1 MGPGESSMA
10 TPEPR
15 SAAGAREATPE
26 ELRSWDEQ
34 AVVPPGGHVLQSRA
48 WAEHRSRAGRR
59 PRFLVTPDGGRVLAL
74 ERPWPMM
81 PGGRAYVSRGPA
93 PIAPAEVVATRL
105 STVADWLAGHGV
117 DVVAADAEVPAASP
131 YGDLIRARG
140 FRPIEEIQASRH
152 TMRLPLGAGVDSAAV
167 WSGLAKANRQ
177 RIRRAEA
184 TLSVVL
190 RDRRA
195 ETHGDGASH
204 AAVRSS
210 PAVLPVGVEV
220 DSANESIEIALT
232 RFSDMLRE
240 TGERRGFAF
249 AAEQAAVGWW
259 VTAFEAGW
267 LLYLEARAA
276 DEPIG
281 GLTLY
286 RHGGRLSTV
295 ASADRA
301 ARRTSYPGAMNLLRW
316 RAIEL
321 AIAEHCAEMDLGGVD
336 VAGARRRPVPGD
348 PTYGLYE
355 HKRSFGAEWVDLTGA
370 HELVLSAGRYLVGRG
385 VSRAS
390 RLVGGPG

>member
-1 MGPGESSMA
+1 MGPDESSTA
-10 TPEPR
+10 TPA
-15 SAAGAREATPE
+15 SGSVVGVREATE
-26 ELRSWDEQ
+26 DELRGWDEQ

-74 ERPWPMM
+74 ERPWPMV

-93 PIAPAEVVATRL
+93 PIAPAEVMATRL
-105 STVADWLAGHGV
+105 TDVADWLAGHGV
-117 DVVAADAEVPAASP
+117 DVVAADAEVPAESP

-140 FRPIEEIQASRH
+140 FRRIEEIQASRH
-152 TMRLPLGAGVDSAAV
+152 TMRLPLGAGVDRAAV

-177 RIRRAEA
+177 RIRRAEV

-190 RDRRA
+190 RDRRT
-195 ETHGDGASH
+195 ETHGGGASH
-204 AAVRSS
+204 EEERSS
-210 PAVLPVGVEV
+210 PGELPVGFEG
-220 DSANESIEIALT
+220 DPSNEPIETALT
-232 RFSDMLRE
+232 RFSEMLRE
-240 TGERRGFAF
+240 TGERRGFVF

-259 VTAFEAGW
+259 VTAFQSGW

-276 DEPIG
+276 GEPIG

-301 ARRTSYPGAMNLLRW
+301 ALRTSYPGAMNLLRW

-321 AIAEHCAEMDLGGVD
+321 AIAEHCLEMDLGGVD
-336 VAGARRRPVPGD
+336 VVGARRRPVPGD

-355 HKRSFGAEWVDLTGA
+355 HKRSFGAEWMDLTGA
-370 HELVLSAGRYLVGRG
+370 HERVLSAGRYLLGRG